1 METRGGIYLQS
12 RERKKGQEPGIQG
25 RAEQHSTG
33 KSKRRCGGVAG
44 WADRQVWFLSL
55 NNSQVSHAGDGS
67 SYSSFNLHLTPTPQ
81 TCAAEG

>member
-33 KSKRRCGGVAG
+33 KSKRRCGGGGGMGRSAG
-44 WADRQVWFLSL
+44 VVPE
-55 NNSQVSHAGDGS
+55 SQQQPGV
-67 SYSSFNLHLTPTPQ
+67 
-81 TCAAEG
+81 TCW